1 MQFKISWM
9 KTSPHLLELRLFH
22 STRQLVQDD
31 LAIHIIGPIRKTFW
45 ELPIFKK
52 GNVGPIARIHD
63 SLHTKAPKS
72 IADFMALKFNM
83 MGAIP
88 EYEYEYSV

>member
-1 MQFKISWM
+1 M

-31 LAIHIIGPIRKTFW
+31 LAIYIIGPIRATFW
-45 ELPIFKK
+45 GLPIFKK
-52 GNVGPIARIHD
+52 GNVGPITRIYN
-63 SLHTKAPKS
+63 SLHTKAAEAT
-72 IADFMALKFNM
+72 ADFMALKFNM

-88 EYEYEYSV
+88 ENEYEYEYSV